1 MTHLDRRR
9 GAGSGNGTGG
19 ALSTKEQILRAA
31 RLVLQRDGVG
41 NLTIR
46 SVATEAEVNLALIHY
61 HFHSRDGLLLAVL
74 EDLNAELLMRQR
86 GMYDQADMTLADKW
100 RQAVAFYH
108 QDLESG
114 YVRTLLELAGH
125 GYSNPQ
131 MAERVRAVMSAWQ
144 NLLEEVIAGAVDHLQ
159 IASVKPTELAS
170 MLVSFWYGMEQ
181 RHLLGVSEEDGHM
194 WQVLDSIGRW
204 IERQEQEEG

>member
-1 MTHLDRRR
+1 MTHVDRRVS
-9 GAGSGNGTGG
+9 ANG

-46 SVATEAEVNLALIHY
+46 SVAAEAEVNLALIHY
-61 HFHSRDGLLLAVL
+61 HFHSRDGLLLAAL
-74 EDLNAELLMRQR
+74 EDLNADLLARQR
-86 GMYDQADMTLADKW
+86 GMYDQQDMTLADKW

-131 MAERVRAVMSAWQ
+131 MAERVRSVMDAWQ
-144 NLLEEVIAGAVDHLQ
+144 KLLQEVIAGAADRLRL
-159 IASVKPTELAS
+159 ASLEVEPDEMAS

-181 RHLLGVSEEDGHM
+181 RHLLGVTEEESHLWQILERIGH
-194 WQVLDSIGRW
+194 W
-204 IERQEQEEG
+204 IDRLEQGEV